1 MKIAFGIWTVIGLIF
16 IGIGI
21 FDYFSKK
28 PAVFWA
34 NAKTVPIGDMERYNR
49 AVGKLFFC
57 FGLVF
62 ILLGLPL
69 MVSEQNSPVILLSV
83 IGVMF
88 AVIGTMIVYMK
99 IEAKYRRK

>member
-1 MKIAFGIWTVIGLIF
+1 MKIAFVIWVVVGLIF

-21 FDYFSKK
+21 FDYFSEK
-28 PAVFWA
+28 AAGFWA
-34 NAKTVPIGDMERYNR
+34 NAKTVPIGEVKKYNR
-49 AVGKLFFC
+49 AVGKLFIC
-57 FGLVF
+57 FGIIF

-69 MVSEQNSPVILLSV
+69 LFSEQNSPVILLSV

-99 IEAKYRRK
+99 IETKYRRK